1 MQMRHTINQRGLNHE
16 ITPGITIPIPISRRR
31 RKKLTSINLTRLPI
45 DQHHMFITRQ
55 HHKHHQTAHQ
65 APPSLRAKDIR
76 EHSASFAEVGPVG
89 GDGGGHGVVAAD
101 ADAEE
106 DTEAGDPDEGGVR
119 GEVAGWAGDDE
130 DCGEDDE
137 H

>member
-1 MQMRHTINQRGLNHE
+1 
-16 ITPGITIPIPISRRR
+16 
-31 RKKLTSINLTRLPI
+31 
-45 DQHHMFITRQ
+45 MFITRQ
-55 HHKHHQTAHQ
+55 NHQHHQTAHQ
-65 APPSLRAKDIR
+65 TPPSLRTKDIR
-76 EHSASFAEVGPVG
+76 EHSAPFAEVGTVR
-89 GDGGGHGVVAAD
+89 GDRGGHGVVAAD

-106 DTEAGDPDEGGVR
+106 DTEAGDPDEGGVG